1 MKFMITWDVHPDKR
15 LDVMRT
21 WVGLGRNG
29 RADVGKGLKLIGRWH
44 NSAEYNG
51 VAIMEAKDAKDLFRY
66 LGKWNTMMDLTVSPV
81 LDDEESARVGR
92 AVLNDAK
99 G

>member
-1 MKFMITWDVHPDKR
+1 MKFMVTWEVHPDKR
-15 LDVMRT
+15 LDVMKA
-21 WVGLGRNG
+21 WVALGRKG
-29 RADVGKGLKLIGRWH
+29 RGDVGKGVRLIGRWH

-51 VAIMEAKDAKDLFRY
+51 VAIMDAKDIKDLYRY
-66 LGKWNTMMDLTVSPV
+66 LGKWNTAMDLTVSPV
-81 LDDEESARVGR
+81 LDDEESARLGR